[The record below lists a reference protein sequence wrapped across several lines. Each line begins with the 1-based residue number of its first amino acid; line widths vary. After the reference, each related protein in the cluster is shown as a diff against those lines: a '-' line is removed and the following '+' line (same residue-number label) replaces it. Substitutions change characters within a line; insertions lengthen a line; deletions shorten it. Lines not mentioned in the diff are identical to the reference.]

1 MFTAHLCFNRSYTIA
16 HIVFR
21 CEGMSLWV
29 LMTPYDRN
37 ISAFH
42 VQGQSIVRGSMG
54 FQWINGIYLDCEHRL
69 SETAFWNLLIMELVF
84 KILLIMCISCELLI
98 KQADIISLYLW
109 ELMIGATA
117 FVIIWAF
124 DCLNFWIQLCR
135 ECEETR
141 YALCGLE
148 VNMKLIGSM
157 ISIK

>member
-1 MFTAHLCFNRSYTIA
+1 
-16 HIVFR
+16 
-21 CEGMSLWV
+21 
-29 LMTPYDRN
+29 MTET
-37 ISAFH
+37 SAFH
-42 VQGQSIVRGSMG
+42 VEGQSIVRGSMG
-54 FQWINGIYLDCEHRL
+54 FQWINGLYLDCEHRL

-84 KILLIMCISCELLI
+84 GILLIMCISCELLI
-98 KQADIISLYLW
+98 KQADIISLYSW

-148 VNMKLIGSM
+148 VNMKLIGSI
-157 ISIK
+157 ISIKWGTCKDQLYGFEPKMSKISMKMKFTEESYQ